1 MGLLRRFDLTLDD
14 VFTYRIEKTVD
25 VQVWQVGVFY
35 RACQTGILAYL
46 VLSVFLRDTWAYS
59 EVPTSLVNAWAEEG
73 AWRGAIDARNFE
85 SRFVHCGNA
94 SYDFIYSDT
103 FRMVNAVCVADS
115 PYACAAL

>member
-46 VLSVFLRDTWAYS
+46 VLSVFLRAEQLPS
-59 EVPTSLVNAWAEEG
+59 SRRTSAHP
-73 AWRGAIDARNFE
+73 I
-85 SRFVHCGNA
+85 
-94 SYDFIYSDT
+94 
-103 FRMVNAVCVADS
+103 
-115 PYACAAL
+115 